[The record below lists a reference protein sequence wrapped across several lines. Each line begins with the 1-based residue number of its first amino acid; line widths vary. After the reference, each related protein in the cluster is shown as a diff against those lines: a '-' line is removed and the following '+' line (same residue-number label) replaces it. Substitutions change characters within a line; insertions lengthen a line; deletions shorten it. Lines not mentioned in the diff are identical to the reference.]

1 MLQNLDRATH
11 YSRTVKASSTET
23 ANGNSSSVRLPNA
36 PNAMAFILDVTSA
49 GTDAGDTLDVKVET
63 KLDGSNW
70 VSICAFTQ
78 ITGDGGAKRH
88 VAKVVSSASESM
100 FEDSSSLSAGSV
112 RNLLGDAFRV
122 SWTIADSGDGDQSF
136 TFSVSA
142 IPM

>member
-1 MLQNLDRATH
+1 MLQNLDRVAH

-36 PNAMAFILDVTSA
+36 PNGMAFVLDVTSA
-49 GTDAGDTLDVKVET
+49 GTDAGDTLDVKVQT

-70 VSICAFTQ
+70 VDVVAFSQ
-78 ITGDGGAKRH
+78 ITGDGGAKRY
-88 VAKVVSSASESM
+88 VGKVTGGQSESM
-100 FEDSSSLSAGSV
+100 FEDSSSLAAGSV